1 MASDDELLTAARISG
16 VDEFVRR
23 HPSGYNMP
31 IGERGQGVSGGQRQS
46 IGIARALIS
55 HAPLILLDE
64 PTNAL
69 DQMSESNLMGHFSKT
84 FKGKTLILVTQKLM
98 LLSSTPRVI
107 VMHEGKVFLDG
118 KREKVLKSLRGAKNE
133 A

>member
-1 MASDDELLTAARISG
+1 MRSG

-23 HPSGYNMP
+23 HPMGYNMP

-55 HAPLILLDE
+55 DSPLMLLDE

-69 DQMSESNLMGHFSKT
+69 DPTSETKLMAHFKIA
-84 FKGKTLILVTQKLM
+84 FEGKTLILVTQRLPILKNVE
-98 LLSSTPRVI
+98 RVI
-107 VMHEGKVFLDG
+107 VMHIGKVYLDG
-118 KREKVLKSLRGAKNE
+118 QRDAVLKALNSKNTGVKN
-133 A
+133 